1 MKIMKSAMV
10 FAALLAGTAGGPA
23 SAAPNDFPN
32 HQIHFI
38 VPYTPG
44 TGMDTI
50 ARLVGEELS
59 TKWGQTVVVEN
70 KLGAAGHLGA
80 QVAAQQPADGY
91 TVLVTASNL
100 SITATLYKS
109 DRFDPMKDLEPLLIA
124 ATGDSTL
131 VVSNKSKFTK
141 LSEILD
147 YAKANPGKLTFASPG
162 TGSPM
167 HISLALLQQASGTQ
181 FLHIPYKGTAPAI
194 TDVISGQVGMTF
206 VATHTVMPYVKAG
219 QLRAIAVANTK
230 RNPVAPDLPSFAEE
244 GLPDFSTQAW
254 YGFMLPTGVP
264 PAVKAKL
271 FDGITA
277 ALNKPE
283 IKAALTKTG
292 LNVRPTTTDE
302 MREVVKDEYQRY
314 GDIIRKYNIIGE

>member
-1 MKIMKSAMV
+1 
-10 FAALLAGTAGGPA
+10 
-23 SAAPNDFPN
+23 
-32 HQIHFI
+32 
-38 VPYTPG
+38 
-44 TGMDTI
+44 
-50 ARLVGEELS
+50 
-59 TKWGQTVVVEN
+59 VVVEN

-80 QVAAQQPADGY
+80 QIAAQQPADGY

-167 HISLALLQQASGTQ
+167 HISLALMQQASGTQ

-219 QLRAIAVANTK
+219 QLRAIAVANTQ

-244 GLPDFSTQAW
+244 GLPNFSTQAW

-264 PAVKAKL
+264 PAVKTKL